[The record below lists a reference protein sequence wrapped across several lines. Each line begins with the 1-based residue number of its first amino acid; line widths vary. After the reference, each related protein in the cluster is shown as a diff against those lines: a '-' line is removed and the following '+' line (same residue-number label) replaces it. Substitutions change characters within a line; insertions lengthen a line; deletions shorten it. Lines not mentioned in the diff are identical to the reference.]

1 MHRLGELALGAGEVA
16 DLTGVDDTDG
26 DGGLMAG
33 GYQQALATSRGLAD
47 QVGAGR
53 AAQDLEQRTQT
64 RLCVGN
70 ASGKTRNRP

>member
-1 MHRLGELALGAGEVA
+1 
-16 DLTGVDDTDG
+16 
-26 DGGLMAG
+26 MAG

-70 ASGKTRNRP
+70 ASGKTGIGP